1 MHKDELFISKQ
12 SNYDD
17 KELLGKPICQMTGE
31 DLLFLAQH
39 GNMST
44 SGETAKASTAKEK
57 SDMCM
62 GWQAL
67 HVSLG
72 AVCPQ
77 LIASSRVVRSI
88 VPLHKLGAKL
98 LLKLN

>member
-1 MHKDELFISKQ
+1 MTINELP
-12 SNYDD
+12 D
-17 KELLGKPICQMTGE
+17 KPVWQMTGE
-31 DLLFLAQH
+31 ELLFLAQH
-39 GNMST
+39 GNMGT

-57 SDMCM
+57 SDMYLAWL
-62 GWQAL
+62 GL

-72 AVCPQ
+72 AACPR
-77 LIASSRVVRSI
+77 LIASSRAVRSI

>member
-1 MHKDELFISKQ
+1 MTI
-12 SNYDD
+12 N
-17 KELLGKPICQMTGE
+17 ELLGKPVWQMTGGE
-31 DLLFLAQH
+31 LLFLAQH
-39 GNMST
+39 GNIST
-44 SGETAKASTAKEK
+44 SGETAKVSTAKEK
-57 SDMCM
+57 SDMYM
-62 GWQAL
+62 AWLGL

-77 LIASSRVVRSI
+77 LTVSSRVVRSI